1 MLNMFRRPTDPPE
14 YNYLMALAGATGV
27 LGYYGGLYYGIP
39 KEPLTNLSY
48 LASSIAC
55 ILALAGLSQ

>member
-1 MLNMFRRPTDPPE
+1 
-14 YNYLMALAGATGV
+14 MALAGATGV
-27 LGYYGGLYYGIP
+27 LGYYSGLYYGIP

-55 ILALAGLSQ
+55 ILAIGGLA